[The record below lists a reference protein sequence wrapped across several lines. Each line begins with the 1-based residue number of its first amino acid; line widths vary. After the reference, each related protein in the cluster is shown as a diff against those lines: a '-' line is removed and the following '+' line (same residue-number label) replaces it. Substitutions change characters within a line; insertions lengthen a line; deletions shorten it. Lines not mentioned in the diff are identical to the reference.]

1 MFSYSIS
8 GNCKAIKFLPDAG
21 REKWG
26 LTKDMK
32 KKGNEKKSRKIF
44 RACVVCML
52 LLYCLSGVCK
62 WSVPKAYA
70 GSVHFVLKEE
80 GAEEETI
87 REPKESEL
95 YAKSAVLMDADS
107 GRILFAKNEKE
118 VLPMAST
125 TKIMTLLIA
134 LEEGNLEDVVT
145 VSSYAASMPDV
156 QLNMRTGE
164 QYRLEDLL
172 YSLMLE
178 SHNDS
183 AVAIAETVAGSVEEF
198 AVKMNHKAEEIGCKN
213 TTFIT
218 PNGLDAEAVLTKA
231 DGTQQAITHSTTAED
246 LALILSYC
254 ITKSEQK
261 EEFLKITQTPSYTF
275 CDLSGKRTF
284 SCRNHNALLYSMEGA
299 LSGKT
304 GFTGKAGYCYV
315 GAVKRDDRTLV
326 AALLACGWPNNK
338 TYKWKDT
345 AKLMEYGFSQFESAF
360 LENESGQIPMSGKI
374 LVENGCSNAL
384 ESEAYTTW
392 KREGIHKKILLR
404 KDEKIKTDVKIKKVL
419 EAPVKEGECVG
430 SITYKINGESV
441 GEEKII
447 LQSTVEK
454 IDYDWCLKM
463 TVQRFLL
470 SAG

>member
-1 MFSYSIS
+1 M
-8 GNCKAIKFLPDAG
+8 N
-21 REKWG
+21 
-26 LTKDMK
+26 MK
-32 KKGNEKKSRKIF
+32 KKKNRNKSGKMF
-44 RACVVCML
+44 RIYVLCL
-52 LLYCLSGVCK
+52 LLGYCLYGVCG
-62 WSVPKAYA
+62 WRVPKVYA
-70 GSVHFVLKEE
+70 GSVQSPLKEE
-80 GAEEETI
+80 VDEETI

-95 YAKSAVLMDADS
+95 HAKSAVLMDADS
-107 GRILFAKNEKE
+107 GRILYAKNEKE

-125 TKIMTLLIA
+125 TKIMTLLVA

-198 AVKMNHKAEEIGCKN
+198 AVKMNRKAKKIGCKN

-254 ITKSEQK
+254 ITKSEHR

-275 CDLSGKRTF
+275 CDLSTKRSF

-315 GAVKRDDRTLV
+315 GAVKRDDRTLTV
-326 AALLACGWPNNK
+326 ALLACGWPNNK

-345 AKLMEYGFSQFESAF
+345 AKLMEYGFSQFESVF
-360 LENESGQIPMSGKI
+360 LENESDSIPMSGRI
-374 LVENGCSNAL
+374 RVENGCTDVL
-384 ESEAYTTW
+384 GSEAYTTW

-404 KDEKIKTDVKIKKVL
+404 KDEKIETDVKIKKEL
-419 EAPVKEGECVG
+419 EAPVQKGECIG
-430 SITYKINGESV
+430 KITYKINGEHV

-447 LQSTVEK
+447 LQNSVK
-454 IDYDWCLKM
+454 KMDYGWCLKM

-470 SAG
+470 SAGSFCQCQE